1 MSEPTKEQIEE
12 AREFYR
18 HAADGVVLNAPEGA
32 TLETINNEVYRRMAL
47 RLAAIRAQATND
59 TLDAVRQC
67 EKRSGVCVM
76 VHSILRSDQ
85 PDLCNAENC
94 ESIRAMKVPT

>member
-32 TLETINNEVYRRMAL
+32 TLETINNEVFRRMAL

-59 TLDAVRQC
+59 TLERAAKPFDNWPRQ
-67 EKRSGVCVM
+67 
-76 VHSILRSDQ
+76 SIAHGDYV
-85 PDLCNAENC
+85 AAK
-94 ESIRAMKVPT
+94 IRAMKVPT